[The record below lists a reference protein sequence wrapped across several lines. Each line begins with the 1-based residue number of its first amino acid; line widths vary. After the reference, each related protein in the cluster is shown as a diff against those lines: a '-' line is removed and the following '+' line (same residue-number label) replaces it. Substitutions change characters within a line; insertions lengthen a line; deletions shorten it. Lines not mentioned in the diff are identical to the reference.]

1 MKHCSPNKREKLQ
14 NKQQRK
20 DGRRS
25 SQMQRERERDAVISW
40 YTQKAGVANQFATT
54 HRRYMYGRYKPSPV
68 TIIRWES
75 EWAKHTFENYIYKRY
90 NKRNP
95 VTIWDKSNYTVYFG
109 NQPHRIS
116 FMPQT
121 SDMERDINLTIQAAL
136 HIVTKNPD
144 SDLANSW
151 NKVSAKWQ
159 DKLAV
164 RITTP

>member
-1 MKHCSPNKREKLQ
+1 MLREM
-14 NKQQRK
+14 
-20 DGRRS
+20 RS
-25 SQMQRERERDAVISW
+25 SVS
-40 YTQKAGVANQFATT
+40 QKAGVANQCATT
-54 HRRYMYGRYKPSPV
+54 HGRYMYGRYKPSPV
-68 TIIRWES
+68 TIRHWES

-95 VTIWDKSNYTVYFG
+95 VTIWDKSSNTVYFG
-109 NQPHRIS
+109 NQPHPSS

-151 NKVSAKWQ
+151 NKVSESIC
-159 DKLAV
+159 AV
-164 RITTP
+164 AI

>member
-1 MKHCSPNKREKLQ
+1 MAEGVHRC
-14 NKQQRK
+14 
-20 DGRRS
+20 
-25 SQMQRERERDAVISW
+25 RERDAVISW

-54 HRRYMYGRYKPSPV
+54 HGRYMYGRYKPSPA
-68 TIIRWES
+68 TIICWES